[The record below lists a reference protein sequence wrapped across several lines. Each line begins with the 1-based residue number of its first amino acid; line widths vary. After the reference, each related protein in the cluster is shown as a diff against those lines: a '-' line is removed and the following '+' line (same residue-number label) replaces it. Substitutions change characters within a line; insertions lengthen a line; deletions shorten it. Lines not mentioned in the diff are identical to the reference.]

1 MLLFFHYLAK
11 KSNKKRLLTEDVFW
25 LFTPLLEMPRSQ
37 VMGLTTLS
45 DGNGSLER
53 RTRLAPG
60 VGFEPTTKRLTV
72 SCATAALP
80 GKVVIFDFRFLILD
94 FNINFPSQLSQQLI
108 TYNP

>member
-53 RTRLAPG
+53 RTGLARILRL
-60 VGFEPTTKRLTV
+60 
-72 SCATAALP
+72 SS
-80 GKVVIFDFRFLILD
+80 
-94 FNINFPSQLSQQLI
+94 N
-108 TYNP
+108 